1 MTPSARKYRAG
12 LLVMAK
18 SPVPGRVKTRLCPP
32 CTPEQAARLTEAMLV
47 DTFAAVT
54 AAPAAWAAVA
64 LDGEPGPWLPPEV
77 KVLRQR
83 GDGLDQRLEAA
94 MSDVDACAVVIVGDT
109 PQVTPE
115 LLQLALAALEEPGA
129 DAVFGPTEDAG
140 YWALGLR
147 RPVAGV
153 FAGVPMSHA
162 STERAQRERLTA
174 LGLRVA
180 ELPRLRDV
188 DTIDDARAVAGD
200 APGTRFAAALAEV
213 GRG

>member
-1 MTPSARKYRAG
+1 
-12 LLVMAK
+12 MAK

-32 CTPEQAARLTEAMLV
+32 CTPQEAARLTEAMLV

-54 AAPAAWAAVA
+54 AAPAAWTAVA
-64 LDGEPGPWLPPEV
+64 LDGEPGPWLPPQV
-77 KVLRQR
+77 KVVRQR
-83 GDGLDQRLEAA
+83 GAGLDQRLEAA
-94 MSDVDACAVVIVGDT
+94 MSDVDAAAVVLAGDT

-115 LLQLALAALEEPGA
+115 LLEQALAALEEPGV

-147 RPVAGV
+147 LPVVGV
-153 FAGVPMSHA
+153 FAGVPMSDP
-162 STERAQRERLTA
+162 STERVQRERLSA

-188 DTIDDARAVAGD
+188 DTIADARTVATT
-200 APGTRFAAALAEV
+200 APGTRFASALAAVEGV
-213 GRG
+213 GGRRG